1 MAKSNIRAGAVI
13 RDALLQNE
21 ALTAIV
27 GQQIMPLRAA
37 KGTTG
42 SYILYGRDGYEPT
55 LTQMGKVDNVAEVL
69 VNCYSTDYDKTLDMA
84 EAVEDTVRV
93 MRNSGVEIFIADC
106 VEDVAAEF
114 KDTGEAVYVQ
124 AFTLTFG
131 TLQK

>member
-27 GQQIMPLRAA
+27 GQRIFPLRCPKA
-37 KGTTG
+37 TTG
-42 SYILYGRDGYEPT
+42 SYVLYGRDGYHAEK
-55 LTQMGKVDNVAEVL
+55 TQTGNIENVAEVL
-69 VNCYSTDYDKTLDMA
+69 VNCYSTDYDETLDMA
-84 EAVEDTVRV
+84 EAVEKTVRD
-93 MRNSGVEIFIADC
+93 MANNGVAIYIDDC

-114 KDTGEAVYVQ
+114 KDTGEAVLVQ